1 MDDITLSDNP
11 EAHRFELRKNGVV
24 AAYCEYNLLKGML
37 LFTHTEV
44 LPQFEGQ
51 GLGSKLAVFALDE
64 VRRRELNAVPAC
76 PFMAGYITKHP
87 EWHDIVHETYKTKL
101 GIR

>member
-76 PFMAGYITKHP
+76 PFMAGYIRKHG
-87 EWHDIVHETYKTKL
+87 EYRDLVTETNRRAY
-101 GIR
+101 GI